1 MQLPVGIGYG
11 WTPSGAFFDLGHDRG
26 YGKIYAD
33 PRDSQF
39 YLAVNTAAK
48 SSLQPAAFE
57 TAFINPDNWT
67 WHDGSTGPASNP
79 ILTENLVHDLREA
92 WQVPSSDA
100 DSGWTVV
107 YDADFGPER
116 GSKALGYAILNPPA
130 LPDEYDF
137 GDAPGFPTTLAENG
151 AQHKV
156 VAGFFMG
163 REIDSEPDGQ
173 PASAA
178 MGDDLSAV
186 DDEDGVTFV
195 ISPVQCATATVQV
208 MVPQAGKLDAWIDFN
223 GDGDWDDIGEQI
235 FASQDL
241 VMYSNN
247 LAFPVPCDAVLIP
260 VFARFRLSSTGGLS
274 YTGLAKDGEV
284 EDYQITIAQHQQEIY
299 LPLVTR

>member
-1 MQLPVGIGYG
+1 MYYGFHDVIQINGTYYAFAETNLARTLIVSSTEGTDRWYAFASLGSFAGSEFGPLQLPVGIGYG

-48 SSLQPAAFE
+48 PSLQPAAFE

-79 ILTENLVHDLREA
+79 ILTENLVHDLREV

-100 DSGWTVV
+100 DSGWTVI

-163 REIDSEPDGQ
+163 REIDSESDGQ
-173 PASAA
+173 PDSAA

-186 DDEDGVTFV
+186 DDENGVTFV
-195 ISPVQCATATVQV
+195 ISPVQCATANVQQQ
-208 MVPQAGKLDAWIDFN
+208 P
-223 GDGDWDDIGEQI
+223 
-235 FASQDL
+235 
-241 VMYSNN
+241 
-247 LAFPVPCDAVLIP
+247 
-260 VFARFRLSSTGGLS
+260 GLS
-274 YTGLAKDGEV
+274 CAL
-284 EDYQITIAQHQQEIY
+284 
-299 LPLVTR
+299 